1 MATIYYLNWDKP
13 DNKEQQDF
21 FHNAHLSETDISS
34 VHKDWYRKIAEVNSI
49 EREKIWTAFQGGVPV
64 DSTQDDLVELK
75 EVFQNAEERSMS
87 VGDVVELGGEPHIAV
102 SIGFKKTEWV

>member
-1 MATIYYLNWDKP
+1 
-13 DNKEQQDF
+13 
-21 FHNAHLSETDISS
+21 
-34 VHKDWYRKIAEVNSI
+34 
-49 EREKIWTAFQGGVPV
+49 
-64 DSTQDDLVELK
+64 LVELK